1 MPKRTTHY
9 LNNKDF
15 LKALINYREI
25 VAEAR
30 SKSKIDPPIP
40 DYIGKCLDLIANRLS
55 NKPNFIGYPFKED
68 MIQDGVENCLKYIL
82 VFDPDRSSNP
92 FAYFTQAIKNAFIR
106 KIKAEKKQLYLK
118 FKSSQSFQLTSQ
130 LNDNRFIVEDS
141 DTVNQYIEEYEQS
154 LLKKKAVVPMTSG
167 ERRRIFKK

>member
-15 LKALINYREI
+15 LKAIIMYREK
-25 VAEAR
+25 VADAR
-30 SKSKIDPPIP
+30 SNNKKDPPIP
-40 DYIGKCLDLIANRLS
+40 NYIGECLNLIANRLS
-55 NKPNFIGYPFKED
+55 NKTNFIGYAYKED
-68 MIQDGVENCLKYIL
+68 MIQDGVENCLRYIL

-106 KIKAEKKQLYLK
+106 KIKSEKKQLYLK

-130 LNDNRFIVEDS
+130 LNDNRFIVEDN
-141 DTVNQYIEEYEQS
+141 DTVNQYIEEYEKS
-154 LLKKKAVVPMTSG
+154 LLKKKVANTANG
-167 ERRRIFKK
+167 ERKVIIK